1 MSDQVPKPGTSLS
14 NGSIVKIYAAGS
26 DARISSTV
34 PDLKGMTLSQA
45 KNALA
50 SKNLNIQSTGNG
62 KVISQDPTVGT
73 SVEEGSVV
81 KVTLQEDISS
91 SAH

>member
-1 MSDQVPKPGTSLS
+1 
-14 NGSIVKIYAAGS
+14 
-26 DARISSTV
+26 
-34 PDLKGMTLSQA
+34 MTLSQA

-50 SKNLNIQSTGNG
+50 SKNLNIQYTGNG
-62 KVISQDPTVGT
+62 KVISQDPTAGT